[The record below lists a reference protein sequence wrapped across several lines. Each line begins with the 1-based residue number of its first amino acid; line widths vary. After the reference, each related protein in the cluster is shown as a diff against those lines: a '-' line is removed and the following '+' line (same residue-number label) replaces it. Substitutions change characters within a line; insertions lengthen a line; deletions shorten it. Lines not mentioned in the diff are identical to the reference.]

1 MRYLYR
7 FCGILLAAVLPAFL
21 CAQNKDEDRFIRLMS
36 AQSVSN
42 VEEHGKTIRKAMGP
56 ARFLHNDTWL
66 VCDTALWDVEA
77 KIIYA
82 MGNVSIEQEK
92 TELRSEKLTYYID
105 RDVAEF
111 RGNLVELVDKD
122 MNILR
127 TNNLDYNTKDSVA
140 VFHWGAAMKDKDGQ
154 IIEST
159 DGTYDSKIEEFTFE
173 NKVNMFSDSVFVNT
187 SMLIYNSRQ
196 SLATFPQAVDAWQQD
211 RMLSGGNGYYN
222 NDTQIFFL
230 KDRVHTMDSE
240 KEGWSDSLYFY
251 RKTNELVLNGNAQLT
266 DTTRNVTGIGDYIYY
281 RDSLKLVK
289 VKKNPL
295 MIVGMEETDSSGV
308 TKIDSVF
315 MRSDYIQYWSVMRF
329 KADSAAVQQSQARM
343 ADLGTDPVANI
354 KAKAAEEAAKKRQ
367 EAIDNDPNAPF
378 EQKSKEAQEKI
389 LKQRGQYQANTSPAE
404 QVPPAEQAPAKENPE
419 PPVTEQAEE
428 GPELPK
434 EVADTTSAMMP
445 IIPEMQADSLAGP
458 VLSAADSVEIGFVKA
473 TGNIKV
479 YRKTMQMVC
488 DSLEYTD
495 LDSLAR
501 LYKNPVVWNNRT
513 HQYNADSIFV
523 SLRGKRMEKANLL
536 SNAFIHVEESDNR
549 FYDQI
554 KSTEM
559 TAFFDQKGE
568 LARFDALG
576 GASAIFYMKEK
587 DEIATANKSEATIM
601 TANFKDGELQSV
613 SYFENPSSAAYPM
626 PQMHKEDQY
635 LKGFQWTPQMRPSG
649 RNDIS
654 ARTVKNSQRSKY
666 LNHPK
671 AQFKQ
676 TGIYFKGYMQG
687 IYRQIEIGDSLRA
700 VNEERQRLHK
710 AQKDSLAKAR
720 QELADSSLI
729 TLAADSLTVPTID
742 SLAITGAVG
751 IIAASDSLAHSDSLS
766 IRVVADSL
774 AAGDS
779 LSFAARHKSDSLT
792 VAAPLSEKEIKAQE
806 KARKHAESEAKRK
819 AAQKEREAKIK
830 AAQEK
835 REARWNELDTRDA
848 LRKAAKDAKKRAKE
862 EKKLRK
868 QIRRMEKEKAREDA
882 LIKRYRDKYLQKNL

>member
-1 MRYLYR
+1 MRSFYR
-7 FCGILLAAVLPAFL
+7 LCGILLAAVLPAFL

-42 VEEHGKTIRKAMGP
+42 VEENGKTIRKAMGP

-66 VCDTALWDVEA
+66 ICDTALWDIEA

-154 IIEST
+154 IIESI

-187 SMLIYNSRQ
+187 SKLIYNSRQ

-222 NDTQIFFL
+222 NDSQVFFL

-289 VKKNPL
+289 VRKDPL

-308 TKIDSVF
+308 TKIDSVY
-315 MRSDYIQYWSVMRF
+315 MRSDYIQYWSVMKF
-329 KADSAAVQQSQARM
+329 KVDSAAVQQSQARM

-389 LKQRGQYQANTSPAE
+389 LKQRGQYQANTAAAE
-404 QVPPAEQAPAKENPE
+404 QEKPKTEQEQPKETPEPTETESEQAKE
-419 PPVTEQAEE
+419 V
-428 GPELPK
+428 PELSK
-434 EVADTTSAMMP
+434 EVADTTSAITPMT
-445 IIPEMQADSLAGP
+445 PEMQTDSLAAP

-473 TGNIKV
+473 TGNVKV

-501 LYKNPVVWNNRT
+501 LYKSPVVWNNRT

-536 SNAFIHVEESDNR
+536 SNAFIHVEEASDK

-559 TAFFDQKGE
+559 TAFFDKNGE

-587 DEIATANKSEATIM
+587 DEIATANKSEATILS
-601 TANFKDGELQSV
+601 ANFKDGELQSV
-613 SYFENPSSAAYPM
+613 SYFENPSSAAYPV

-649 RNDIS
+649 REDIS

-687 IYRQIEIGDSLRA
+687 IYRQIEISDSLRA

-720 QELADSSLI
+720 QELADSLGSKPLADSLAI
-729 TLAADSLTVPTID
+729 SKTDSLAIAADSL
-742 SLAITGAVG
+742 SMK
-751 IIAASDSLAHSDSLS
+751 
-766 IRVVADSL
+766 VVADSL
-774 AAGDS
+774 SASDS
-779 LSFAARHKSDSLT
+779 LSAAMTQQTDSLNVT
-792 VAAPLSEKEIKAQE
+792 APLSAKELKAQE
-806 KARKHAESEAKRK
+806 RARKQAAIEAKR
-819 AAQKEREAKIK
+819 K

-848 LRKAAKDAKKRAKE
+848 LKKAAKDAKKRAKE

>member
-42 VEEHGKTIRKAMGP
+42 VEENGKTIRKAMGP

-66 VCDTALWDVEA
+66 ICDTALWDVEA

-154 IIEST
+154 IIESI

-187 SMLIYNSRQ
+187 SKLIYNSRQ

-222 NDTQIFFL
+222 NDSQIFFL

-289 VKKNPL
+289 VRKDPL
-295 MIVGMEETDSSGV
+295 MIVGMEETDSTGV
-308 TKIDSVF
+308 TKIDSVY
-315 MRSDYIQYWSVMRF
+315 MRSDYIQYWSVMKF
-329 KADSAAVQQSQARM
+329 KVDSAAVQQSQARM
-343 ADLGTDPVANI
+343 TDLGTDPVANI

-389 LKQRGQYQANTSPAE
+389 LKQRGQYQANTATAE
-404 QVPPAEQAPAKENPE
+404 QEKPKTEQEQPKETPEPTETEPEQAKE
-419 PPVTEQAEE
+419 V
-428 GPELPK
+428 PELSK
-434 EVADTTSAMMP
+434 EVADTTSAITPMT
-445 IIPEMQADSLAGP
+445 PEMQTDSLAAP

-473 TGNIKV
+473 TGNVKV

-501 LYKNPVVWNNRT
+501 LYNSPVVWNNRT

-536 SNAFIHVEESDNR
+536 SNAFIHVEEADNR

-559 TAFFDQKGE
+559 TAFFDQNGE

-613 SYFENPSSAAYPM
+613 SYFENPSSAAYPV

-649 RNDIS
+649 REDIS

-687 IYRQIEIGDSLRA
+687 IYRQIEISDSLRA

-720 QELADSSLI
+720 QELADSLGSKTLTDSL
-729 TLAADSLTVPTID
+729 AVGKADSLTVTAD
-742 SLAITGAVG
+742 SLSMRAA
-751 IIAASDSLAHSDSLS
+751 ADSLSASDSLN
-766 IRVVADSL
+766 VAMTQQT
-774 AAGDS
+774 
-779 LSFAARHKSDSLT
+779 DSLT
-792 VAAPLSEKEIKAQE
+792 VTAPLSEKEIKAQE
-806 KARKHAESEAKRK
+806 RARKQAAIEAKR
-819 AAQKEREAKIK
+819 K

-848 LRKAAKDAKKRAKE
+848 LKKAAKDAKKRAKE

>member
-42 VEEHGKTIRKAMGP
+42 VEENGKTIRKAMGP

-187 SMLIYNSRQ
+187 SKLIYNSRQ

-211 RMLSGGNGYYN
+211 RMLSGNNGYYN

-289 VKKNPL
+289 VKKDPL

-315 MRSDYIQYWSVMRF
+315 MRSDYIQYWSVMKF
-329 KADSAAVQQSQARM
+329 KVDSAAVQQSQARM

-389 LKQRGQYQANTSPAE
+389 LKQRGQYQANTSAAE
-404 QVPPAEQAPAKENPE
+404 QQEPKAKQVPPAEH
-419 PPVTEQAEE
+419 EQAEE

-536 SNAFIHVEESDNR
+536 SNAFIHVEEADNR

-559 TAFFDQKGE
+559 TAFFDQNGE

-613 SYFENPSSAAYPM
+613 SYFENPSSAAYPV

-649 RNDIS
+649 REDIS

-687 IYRQIEIGDSLRA
+687 IYRQIEISDSLRA

-710 AQKDSLAKAR
+710 ARKDSLAKAR
-720 QELADSSLI
+720 QELADSLGSK
-729 TLAADSLTVPTID
+729 TLADSLAVGKADSLTVTAD
-742 SLAITGAVG
+742 SLSMKAA
-751 IIAASDSLAHSDSLS
+751 ADSLSASDSLSAAMTQQTDSLN
-766 IRVVADSL
+766 V
-774 AAGDS
+774 
-779 LSFAARHKSDSLT
+779 T
-792 VAAPLSEKEIKAQE
+792 APLSAKELKAQE
-806 KARKHAESEAKRK
+806 RARKQAAIEAKR
-819 AAQKEREAKIK
+819 K

-848 LRKAAKDAKKRAKE
+848 LKKAAKDAKKRAKE

>member
-42 VEEHGKTIRKAMGP
+42 VEENGKTIRKAMGP

-187 SMLIYNSRQ
+187 SKLIYNSRQ

-211 RMLSGGNGYYN
+211 RMLSGNNGYYN

-289 VKKNPL
+289 VKKDPL

-315 MRSDYIQYWSVMRF
+315 MRSDYIQYWSVMKF
-329 KADSAAVQQSQARM
+329 KVDSAAVQQSQARM

-389 LKQRGQYQANTSPAE
+389 LKQRGQYQANTSAAE
-404 QVPPAEQAPAKENPE
+404 QQEPKAKQVPPAEH
-419 PPVTEQAEE
+419 EQAEE

-536 SNAFIHVEESDNR
+536 SNAFIHVEEADNR

-559 TAFFDQKGE
+559 TAFFDQNGE

-613 SYFENPSSAAYPM
+613 SYFENPSSAAYPV

-649 RNDIS
+649 REDIS

-687 IYRQIEIGDSLRA
+687 IYRQIEISDSLRA

-720 QELADSSLI
+720 QELADSLGSK
-729 TLAADSLTVPTID
+729 TLADSLAVGKADSLTVTAD
-742 SLAITGAVG
+742 SLSMRAA
-751 IIAASDSLAHSDSLS
+751 ADSLSASDSLNAVMTQQTDSLN
-766 IRVVADSL
+766 V
-774 AAGDS
+774 
-779 LSFAARHKSDSLT
+779 T
-792 VAAPLSEKEIKAQE
+792 APLSAKELKAQE
-806 KARKHAESEAKRK
+806 RARKQAAIEAKR
-819 AAQKEREAKIK
+819 K

-835 REARWNELDTRDA
+835 REARWNELDTKDA
-848 LRKAAKDAKKRAKE
+848 LKKAAKDAKKRAKE

>member
-1 MRYLYR
+1 MEGKDQKIGMRYLYR

-42 VEEHGKTIRKAMGP
+42 VEENGKTIRKAMGP

-187 SMLIYNSRQ
+187 SKLIYNSRQ

-211 RMLSGGNGYYN
+211 RMLSGNNGYYN

-289 VKKNPL
+289 VKKDPL

-315 MRSDYIQYWSVMRF
+315 MRSDYIQYWSVMKF
-329 KADSAAVQQSQARM
+329 KVDSAAVQQSQARM

-389 LKQRGQYQANTSPAE
+389 LKQRGQYQANTSAAE
-404 QVPPAEQAPAKENPE
+404 QQEPKAKQVPPAEH
-419 PPVTEQAEE
+419 EQAEE

-536 SNAFIHVEESDNR
+536 SNAFIHVEEADNR

-559 TAFFDQKGE
+559 TAFFDQNGE

-613 SYFENPSSAAYPM
+613 SYFENPSSAAYPV

-649 RNDIS
+649 REDIS

-687 IYRQIEIGDSLRA
+687 IYRQIEISDSLRA

-720 QELADSSLI
+720 QELADSLGSK
-729 TLAADSLTVPTID
+729 TLADSLAVGKADSLTVT
-742 SLAITGAVG
+742 A
-751 IIAASDSLAHSDSLS
+751 DSLS
-766 IRVVADSL
+766 IKVVADSL
-774 AAGDS
+774 SASDS
-779 LSFAARHKSDSLT
+779 LSAAMTQQTDSLNVT
-792 VAAPLSEKEIKAQE
+792 APLSAKELKAQE
-806 KARKHAESEAKRK
+806 RARKQAAIEAKR
-819 AAQKEREAKIK
+819 K

-835 REARWNELDTRDA
+835 REARWNELDTKDA
-848 LRKAAKDAKKRAKE
+848 LKKAAKDAKKRAKE

>member
-42 VEEHGKTIRKAMGP
+42 VEENGKTIRKAMGP

-66 VCDTALWDVEA
+66 ICDTALWDIEA

-82 MGNVSIEQEK
+82 LGNVSIEQEK

-159 DGTYDSKIEEFTFE
+159 DGTYDSKIEQFTFE

-222 NDTQIFFL
+222 NDTQVFFL

-251 RKTNELVLNGNAQLT
+251 RKTSELVLNGNAQLT

-289 VKKNPL
+289 VQKDPL
-295 MIVGMEETDSSGV
+295 MIVGMEETDSTGV

-315 MRSDYIQYWSVMRF
+315 MRSDYIQYWSVMKF
-329 KADSAAVQQSQARM
+329 KADSAAVKQAQERM

-367 EAIDNDPNAPF
+367 QAIDNDPNAPF
-378 EQKSKEAQEKI
+378 EQKSKEAQERI
-389 LKQRGQYQANTSPAE
+389 LKQRGQYQAGTAATGQQEPKAGQEPQAE
-404 QVPPAEQAPAKENPE
+404 QKPAAELKPE
-419 PPVTEQAEE
+419 EK

-434 EVADTTSAMMP
+434 DVADTTSAMMP
-445 IIPEMQADSLAGP
+445 QVPPMQADSLAGPALMQADSLAGP
-458 VLSAADSVEIGFVKA
+458 VLSAADSMEIAFMKA

-559 TAFFDQKGE
+559 TAFFDENGE

-613 SYFENPSSAAYPM
+613 SYFENPSSAAYPV

-635 LKGFQWTPQMRPSG
+635 LKGFQWTPQIRPSG
-649 RNDIS
+649 RDDIS
-654 ARTVKNSQRSKY
+654 ARAIKDSQRSKY

-687 IYRQIEIGDSLRA
+687 IYRQIEISDSLKM
-700 VNEERQRLHK
+700 VNEERQRANK
-710 AQKDSLAKAR
+710 ARKDSLSRMKQVIVPNEMSAIALVDIDTAAVSDS
-720 QELADSSLI
+720 LAI
-729 TLAADSLTVPTID
+729 AADSLAMTAAAD
-742 SLAITGAVG
+742 SLSAR
-751 IIAASDSLAHSDSLS
+751 DSLS
-766 IRVVADSL
+766 I
-774 AAGDS
+774 AGTQQTDS
-779 LSFAARHKSDSLT
+779 LS
-792 VAAPLSEKEIKAQE
+792 VAAPLSEKELKAQE
-806 KARKHAESEAKRK
+806 KALRQAATEAKR
-819 AAQKEREAKIK
+819 K

-835 REARWNELDTRDA
+835 REARWNQLDTRDA
-848 LRKAAKDAKKRAKE
+848 LKKAAKDAKKRAKE

>member
-42 VEEHGKTIRKAMGP
+42 VEENGKTIRKAMGP

-187 SMLIYNSRQ
+187 SKLIYNSRQ

-211 RMLSGGNGYYN
+211 RMLSGNNGYYN

-289 VKKNPL
+289 VKKDPL

-315 MRSDYIQYWSVMRF
+315 MRSDYIQYWSVMKF
-329 KADSAAVQQSQARM
+329 KVDSAAVQQSQARM

-389 LKQRGQYQANTSPAE
+389 LKQRGQYQANTSSAE
-404 QVPPAEQAPAKENPE
+404 QQEPKAKQVPPAEH
-419 PPVTEQAEE
+419 EQAEE

-536 SNAFIHVEESDNR
+536 SNAFIHVEEADNR

-559 TAFFDQKGE
+559 TAFFDQNGE

-613 SYFENPSSAAYPM
+613 SYFENPSSAAYPV

-649 RNDIS
+649 REDIS

-687 IYRQIEIGDSLRA
+687 IYRQIELSDSLRA

-720 QELADSSLI
+720 QELADSLGSK
-729 TLAADSLTVPTID
+729 TLADSLAVGKADSLTVTAD
-742 SLAITGAVG
+742 SLSMRAA
-751 IIAASDSLAHSDSLS
+751 ADSLSASDSLNAVMTQQTDSLN
-766 IRVVADSL
+766 V
-774 AAGDS
+774 
-779 LSFAARHKSDSLT
+779 T
-792 VAAPLSEKEIKAQE
+792 APLSAKELKAQE
-806 KARKHAESEAKRK
+806 RARKQAAIEAKR
-819 AAQKEREAKIK
+819 K

-835 REARWNELDTRDA
+835 REARWNELDTKDA
-848 LRKAAKDAKKRAKE
+848 LKKAAKDAKKRAKE